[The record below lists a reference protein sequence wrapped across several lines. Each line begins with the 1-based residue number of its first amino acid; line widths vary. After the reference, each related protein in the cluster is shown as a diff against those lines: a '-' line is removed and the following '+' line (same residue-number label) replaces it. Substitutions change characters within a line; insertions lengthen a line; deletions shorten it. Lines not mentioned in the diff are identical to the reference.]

1 MSGSLRAEL
10 AHVEVLGYSPG
21 QARTELAHVEV
32 LRNLTTFNSRTRV
45 NVLHVEVL
53 RSLAPP
59 PSVGGRRRVVV
70 VG

>member
-1 MSGSLRAEL
+1 MSGTLRVEL
-10 AHVEVLGYSPG
+10 AHVETLGYSPG
-21 QARTELAHVEV
+21 AQRTELVQVEI
-32 LRNLTTFNSRTRV
+32 LRNLTTFNSRARV

-59 PSVGGRRRVVV
+59 PSTGRRRRVIV